1 MHVVRSMMLAAVAGL
16 TFSSAL
22 AQEIPMEGPV
32 PTTALVRAES
42 KGGLPLDG
50 GALKLEVNGH
60 GMPVESVA
68 PVTRGRT
75 QLAILIDDGLRTS
88 FANQLPEIQQFVRDL
103 PPGVEV
109 LIGYMQNGTVRSDDH
124 FSANHEEALGA
135 LRIPFSSVGASAS
148 PYFCLSE
155 FVKHWPSPQPAAR
168 IVLMLT
174 NGVDPYNGSVSPLN
188 QNSPYVERAQE
199 DAQAAGVAVYSI
211 YYGDRAERGA
221 AVSFSGQGYLQQVG
235 SATGGD
241 SFNNGTIAPPS
252 ITPYLRMFSRAISES
267 YLVSFRAPMNRRD
280 RNDLARI
287 KLKTSQPGVKIHA
300 PDNVRV
306 GLVE

>member
-1 MHVVRSMMLAAVAGL
+1 MMLAAVVTTLACGSV
-16 TFSSAL
+16 F

-42 KGGLPLDG
+42 KGGAPLDAN
-50 GALKLEVNGH
+50 ALKLEVNGH
-60 GMPVESVA
+60 GMPVESIT
-68 PVTRGRT
+68 PVSRGKA
-75 QLAILIDDGLRTS
+75 QLAILVDDGLRSS
-88 FANQLPEIQQFVRDL
+88 FANQISEIQQFVRDL

-109 LIGYMQNGTVRSDDH
+109 LIGYMQNGGVRSEDH
-124 FSANHEEALGA
+124 FSANHEEALRV

-155 FVKHWPSPQPAAR
+155 FVKHWPSQEPAAR
-168 IVLMLT
+168 FVLMLT

-188 QNSPYVERAQE
+188 QSSPYVERAQE

-211 YYGDRAERGA
+211 YYGDRGERGN
-221 AVSFSGQGYLQQVG
+221 AVAFSGQGYLQQVG

-241 SFNNGTIAPPS
+241 SFNNGTISPPS
-252 ITPYLRMFSRAISES
+252 ISPYLRLFSRAISES

-287 KLKTSQPGVKIHA
+287 KLKTSQSGVKIHA
-300 PDNVRV
+300 PDSVRV